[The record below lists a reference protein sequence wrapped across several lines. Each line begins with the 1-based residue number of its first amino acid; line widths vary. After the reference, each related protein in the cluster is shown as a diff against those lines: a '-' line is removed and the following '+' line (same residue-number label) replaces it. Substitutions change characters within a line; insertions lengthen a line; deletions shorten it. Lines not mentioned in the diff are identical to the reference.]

1 MRVQPE
7 RPSTLEPLNLATLAR
22 YLRPTRPSRSPM
34 AETPQ
39 TVPAPAAALVSA
51 ADPLAH
57 YPPWARELARRYFTK
72 TINQF
77 ILHGNVRDL
86 VPTEA
91 ESGRA
96 YLPLRQFLSDDLFA
110 GRDVV
115 VFYDRSDG
123 IHFLDAESRR
133 DFARAVSGYDSLFGT
148 DFAKRMPKDPP
159 RVFALLDNYFRLRL
173 ADGKRVA
180 CVIDYAETVVPMSE
194 AASYSTEDRAALVTL
209 QKWAHDPTLLRAD
222 FTLVLVAENLNDLSR
237 AFIQSPY
244 NAELEVDL
252 PDQTKR
258 TEFIA
263 HFLSDAGPSGAGTR
277 ARYDGLSDVSD
288 LALAQNTAG
297 LGYVQMRSILADVL
311 ENERRLTFETLS
323 DKKKELIEA
332 EAYGLLEFVETDFG
346 LDSVAGH
353 TEAKAHLRAAA
364 QAIKTGRPDV
374 MPMGYLVN
382 GPVGTGKTF
391 LITSF
396 AGEIGIPMVMLK
408 NFRSQWQGVTEG
420 NLEKILTLL
429 RAMNPVAV
437 MIDEA
442 DAALGDRSAQG
453 DSGVSSRVFG
463 QIAQAMSDTR
473 FRGKIIWFLVT
484 ARPDLMPV
492 DLKRQG
498 RAEEHLALFYPS
510 TREDREELL
519 RVMMKK
525 TGVDVAADQIPEAL
539 LDGERTYS
547 GADMEA
553 LLTRAKFRAATD
565 ALAAERAATD
575 APATAVLPATTPAD
589 ATDSGD
595 APFDNAPTE
604 VAPSG
609 DGADTVATSASPA
622 GAVEPAAPGTV
633 TRAILESVVA
643 DFLPPTY
650 PLQVELQNLVA
661 VMECT
666 SRSMLPE
673 RFRSLDREASV
684 RRVEE
689 LKRLIGER

>member
-1 MRVQPE
+1 MADT
-7 RPSTLEPLNLATLAR
+7 ST
-22 YLRPTRPSRSPM
+22 
-34 AETPQ
+34 
-39 TVPAPAAALVSA
+39 A

-57 YPPWARELARRYFTK
+57 YPAWARELARRYFTK

-77 ILHGNVRDL
+77 IVHGNVRDL
-86 VPTEA
+86 VPSLDDDGQT
-91 ESGRA
+91 A
-96 YLPLRQFLSDDLFA
+96 YVPLREFLSVDLFA

-123 IHFLDAESRR
+123 IHFQDAESRK
-133 DFARAVSGYDSLFGT
+133 DFNRALSGYDTIFGT
-148 DFAKRMPKDPP
+148 DYVKKLPKDPA

-173 ADGKRVA
+173 ADGKRMALV
-180 CVIDYAETVVPMSE
+180 VDYAETVVPMNE
-194 AASYSTEDRAALVTL
+194 AGSASAEDRAALVTL
-209 QKWAHDPTLLRAD
+209 QKWAHDPLLLRSD

-237 AFIQSPY
+237 AFITSPY
-244 NAELEVDL
+244 NAELEITF
-252 PDQTKR
+252 PGADQRKS
-258 TEFIA
+258 FI
-263 HFLSDAGPSGAGTR
+263 HWFLRGDRR
-277 ARYDGLSDVSD
+277 ARFDALSDVSD
-288 LALAQNTAG
+288 EVLAQNTAG
-297 LGYVQMRSILADVL
+297 LGYVQLRSILADVL
-311 ENERRLTFETLS
+311 ENERRLTFDVLS
-323 DKKKELIEA
+323 AKKKELIEA
-332 EAYGLLEFVETDFG
+332 EAYGLLEFVETPYT
-346 LDSVAGH
+346 LDMVAGH

-364 QAIKTGRPDV
+364 EAIKSGRPDV
-374 MPMGYLVN
+374 MPMGYLIS

-391 LITSF
+391 MITTF
-396 AGEIGIPMVMLK
+396 AGEIGIPMVKLK

-420 NLEKILTLL
+420 NLEKILALL

-442 DAALGDRSAQG
+442 DAALGDRNASG

-498 RAEEHLALFYPS
+498 RAEEHIGLFYPS

-519 RVMMKK
+519 SVMMRK
-525 TGVDVAADQIPEAL
+525 TGVKAPMSAVPEAL

-553 LLTRAKFRAATD
+553 LLTRAKFRAATH
-565 ALAAERAATD
+565 ALDAAETGDASSTD
-575 APATAVLPATTPAD
+575 ATSDTAELAN
-589 ATDSGD
+589 D
-595 APFDNAPTE
+595 APG
-604 VAPSG
+604 G
-609 DGADTVATSASPA
+609 DGQAAAPAEDSASPTDE
-622 GAVEPAAPGTV
+622 AVAEEASDELEDGQV
-633 TRAILESVVA
+633 SRAVLEAVVE
-643 DFLPPTY
+643 DFVPPSY
-650 PLQVELQNLVA
+650 PLAVELQNLVA

-673 RFRSLDREASV
+673 RFRSLDREATV
-684 RRVEE
+684 RRVAE

>member
-1 MRVQPE
+1 
-7 RPSTLEPLNLATLAR
+7 
-22 YLRPTRPSRSPM
+22 M
-34 AETPQ
+34 AETL
-39 TVPAPAAALVSA
+39 APP

-57 YPPWARELARRYFTK
+57 YPTWARELARRYFTK

-86 VPTEA
+86 VAA
-91 ESGRA
+91 ETDAGADGAPGRA
-96 YLPLRQFLSDDLFA
+96 YVPLRQFLSEDLFA
-110 GRDVV
+110 GRDLV

-133 DFARAVSGYDSLFGT
+133 DFARAVSGYDTLFGT

-194 AASYSTEDRAALVTL
+194 AASYSSEDRAALVTL
-209 QKWAHDPTLLRAD
+209 QKWAHDPALLKAD
-222 FTLVLVAENLNDLSR
+222 FTLVLIAENLNDLSR
-237 AFIQSPY
+237 PFIQSPY
-244 NAELEVDL
+244 NAELEITL
-252 PDQTKR
+252 PDHAQR
-258 TEFIA
+258 TAFIEW
-263 HFLSDAGPSGAGTR
+263 FLSDGGPSGTGAR
-277 ARYDGLSDVSD
+277 ARYTALSDVPD

-297 LGYVQMRSILADVL
+297 LGYVQLRSILADVL
-311 ENERRLTFETLS
+311 ENQRRLTFETLS

-332 EAYGLLEFVETDFG
+332 EAYGLLEFVETEFG
-346 LDSVAGH
+346 LDTVAGH
-353 TEAKAHLRAAA
+353 GEAKAHLRAAA
-364 QAIKTGRPDV
+364 EAIKTGRSDV

-442 DAALGDRSAQG
+442 DAALGDRSSQG

-473 FRGKIIWFLVT
+473 FRGKIIWFLLT

-525 TGVDVAADQIPEAL
+525 TGVDVAPDQIPEAL
-539 LDGERTYS
+539 LDGARTYS

-565 ALAAERAATD
+565 SHPTAAPADTTSAATD
-575 APATAVLPATTPAD
+575 AAAALAEGAAVVEASVAD
-589 ATDSGD
+589 AS
-595 APFDNAPTE
+595 AAE
-604 VAPSG
+604 APSDTPQ
-609 DGADTVATSASPA
+609 DGGATSSPA
-622 GAVEPAAPGTV
+622 PPESAPGTV
-633 TRAILESVVA
+633 TRAILESVVN

-673 RFRSLDREASV
+673 RFRSLDREAT
-684 RRVEE
+684 
-689 LKRLIGER
+689 

>member
-1 MRVQPE
+1 M
-7 RPSTLEPLNLATLAR
+7 T
-22 YLRPTRPSRSPM
+22 
-34 AETPQ
+34 ETQ
-39 TVPAPAAALVSA
+39 TIPDAA

-57 YPPWARELARRYFTK
+57 YPTWARELARRYFTK

-86 VPTEA
+86 VQADVDGPGGAGGAGTA
-91 ESGRA
+91 RA
-96 YLPLRQFLSDDLFA
+96 YLPLRQFLSEDLFA
-110 GRDVV
+110 GRDLV

-123 IHFLDAESRR
+123 IHFMDAESRR

-194 AASYSTEDRAALVTL
+194 AASYSAEDRAALVTL
-209 QKWAHDPTLLRAD
+209 QKWAHDPTLLLAD

-237 AFIQSPY
+237 PFIQSPY
-244 NAELEVDL
+244 NAELEVRL
-252 PDQTKR
+252 PDQDQR
-258 TEFIA
+258 TGFVEW
-263 HFLSDAGPSGAGTR
+263 FLSDGGPSGAGAR
-277 ARYDGLSDVSD
+277 ARYRALSDVPD
-288 LALAQNTAG
+288 VALAQNTAG
-297 LGYVQMRSILADVL
+297 LGYVHLRTILADVL
-311 ENERRLTFETLS
+311 ENKRRLTFETLS
-323 DKKKELIEA
+323 EKKKELIEA
-332 EAYGLLEFVETDFG
+332 EAYGLLEFVETEFG

-353 TEAKAHLRAAA
+353 AEAKAHLRAAA
-364 QAIKTGRPDV
+364 EAIKTGRPDV

-510 TREDREELL
+510 TRADREELL
-519 RVMMKK
+519 RVMMRK
-525 TGVDVAADQIPEAL
+525 TGVDVPAGEIPEVL

-553 LLTRAKFRAATD
+553 LLTRAKFRAATH
-565 ALAAERAATD
+565 ALAEVDGVDEGSGAAG
-575 APATAVLPATTPAD
+575 AA
-589 ATDSGD
+589 G
-595 APFDNAPTE
+595 
-604 VAPSG
+604 SG
-609 DGADTVATSASPA
+609 DGEA
-622 GAVEPAAPGTV
+622 PAAGRV
-633 TRAILESVVA
+633 TREVLEAVVE

-673 RFRSLDREASV
+673 RFRNLDREATV

-689 LKRLIGER
+689 LKGLIGER

>member
-1 MRVQPE
+1 MPD
-7 RPSTLEPLNLATLAR
+7 
-22 YLRPTRPSRSPM
+22 
-34 AETPQ
+34 
-39 TVPAPAAALVSA
+39 APA

-57 YPPWARELARRYFTK
+57 YPTWARELARRYYTK

-86 VPTEA
+86 VPA
-91 ESGRA
+91 EDAPPAGATRGERLF
-96 YLPLRQFLSDDLFA
+96 LPLRQFLSEDLFA
-110 GRDVV
+110 GRDIV

-123 IHFLDAESRR
+123 IHFLDPASRA
-133 DFARAVSGYDSLFGT
+133 DFNRALSGHDTLFGT
-148 DFAKRMPKDPP
+148 DYAKRMPKDPT
-159 RVFALLDNYFRLRL
+159 RVLALLDNYFRLRL
-173 ADGKRVA
+173 ADGKRIA

-194 AASYSTEDRAALVTL
+194 AASYSAEDRAALVTL
-209 QKWAHDPTLLRAD
+209 QKWAHDPLLLRAD

-244 NAELEVDL
+244 NAELAIEL
-252 PDQTKR
+252 PGQDER
-258 TEFIA
+258 EAFIGW
-263 HFLSDAGPSGAGTR
+263 FLSQQPDGR
-277 ARYDGLSDVSD
+277 ARYDRLSDVPD

-297 LGYVQMRSILADVL
+297 LGYVQLRTVLADVL

-332 EAYGLLEFVETDFG
+332 EAYGLLEFVETTFS
-346 LDSVAGH
+346 LDMVAGH
-353 TEAKAHLRAAA
+353 AEAKSHLRAAA
-364 QAIKTGRPDV
+364 DAIKSGRPDV
-374 MPMGYLVN
+374 MPMGYLVS

-391 LITSF
+391 LITTF
-396 AGEIGIPMVMLK
+396 AGEIGIPMVKLK

-420 NLEKILTLL
+420 NLEKILSLL

-442 DAALGDRSAQG
+442 DAALGDRNAQG

-498 RAEEHLALFYPS
+498 RAEEHVALFYPS

-525 TGVDVAADQIPEAL
+525 TGVSVEPGAIPDAL

-553 LLTRAKFRAATD
+553 LLTRAKFRAATEPP
-565 ALAAERAATD
+565 A
-575 APATAVLPATTPAD
+575 APA
-589 ATDSGD
+589 
-595 APFDNAPTE
+595 APE
-604 VAPSG
+604 PSG
-609 DGADTVATSASPA
+609 DGAPA
-622 GAVEPAAPGTV
+622 PPPMPDERAMSRTANVSRETLQAVV
-633 TRAILESVVA
+633 D
-643 DFLPPTY
+643 DFLPPSY
-650 PLQVELQNLVA
+650 PLAVELQNLVA

-673 RFRSLDREASV
+673 RFRGLDREATI

>member
-1 MRVQPE
+1 
-7 RPSTLEPLNLATLAR
+7 
-22 YLRPTRPSRSPM
+22 M
-34 AETPQ
+34 AQ
-39 TVPAPAAALVSA
+39 TA

-57 YPPWARELARRYFTK
+57 YPAWARELARRYFTK
-72 TINQF
+72 TLNQF

-86 VPTEA
+86 VPA
-91 ESGRA
+91 EDERGDRVF
-96 YLPLRQFLSDDLFA
+96 LPLRQFLAEDLFA
-110 GRDVV
+110 GRDIT

-123 IHFLDAESRR
+123 IHFQDAESRK
-133 DFARAVSGYDSLFGT
+133 DFNRALSGYDTIFGT
-148 DFAKRMPKDPP
+148 EYAKRLPKDPA

-173 ADGKRVA
+173 ADGKRIA
-180 CVIDYAETVVPMSE
+180 CVIDYAETVIPMSE
-194 AASYSTEDRAALVTL
+194 AASYSAEDRAALVTL
-209 QKWAHDPTLLRAD
+209 QKWAHDPHLLRAD
-222 FTLVLVAENLNDLSR
+222 FTLVLIAENLNDLSR

-244 NAELEVDL
+244 NAELEISFPEQPEREAFVDW
-252 PDQTKR
+252 
-258 TEFIA
+258 
-263 HFLSDAGPSGAGTR
+263 FLAAASGGR
-277 ARYDGLSDVSD
+277 ARFDGLSDVSD

-297 LGYVQMRSILADVL
+297 LGYVQLRTILADVL
-311 ENERRLTFETLS
+311 ENERRLTFESLS
-323 DKKKELIEA
+323 AKKKELIEA
-332 EAYGLLEFVETDFG
+332 EAYGLLEFVETG
-346 LDSVAGH
+346 YALDMVAGH
-353 TEAKAHLRAAA
+353 TEAKAHLRAASE
-364 QAIKTGRPDV
+364 AIKAGRPDV
-374 MPMGYLVN
+374 MPMGYLVS

-391 LITSF
+391 LITTF
-396 AGEIGIPMVMLK
+396 AGEIGIPMVKLK

-442 DAALGDRSAQG
+442 DAALGDRNSQG

-473 FRGKIIWFLVT
+473 YRGKIIWFLVT

-498 RAEEHLALFYPS
+498 RAEEHIALFYPS

-519 RVMMKK
+519 RVMMRK
-525 TGVDVAADQIPEAL
+525 TGVEVPMSEIPEAL

-553 LLTRAKFRAATD
+553 LLTRAKFRATTHALD
-565 ALAAERAATD
+565 ADPEADGASD
-575 APATAVLPATTPAD
+575 TPE
-589 ATDSGD
+589 
-595 APFDNAPTE
+595 PM
-604 VAPSG
+604 G
-609 DGADTVATSASPA
+609 DGA
-622 GAVEPAAPGTV
+622 APPPPGPGEGGGV
-633 TRAILESVVA
+633 TRTVLTNVVE
-643 DFLPPTY
+643 DFIPPSY

-666 SRSMLPE
+666 SQSMLPE
-673 RFRSLDREASV
+673 RFRTLDRESTV

>member
-1 MRVQPE
+1 M
-7 RPSTLEPLNLATLAR
+7 S
-22 YLRPTRPSRSPM
+22 
-34 AETPQ
+34 ET
-39 TVPAPAAALVSA
+39 V

-57 YPPWARELARRYFTK
+57 YPAWAQELARRYFTK
-72 TINQF
+72 TLNQF
-77 ILHGNVRDL
+77 IIHGNVRDL
-86 VPTEA
+86 VPALDERG
-91 ESGRA
+91 EQS
-96 YLPLRQFLSDDLFA
+96 YVPLREFLAEDLFA

-123 IHFLDAESRR
+123 IHFQDPESRK
-133 DFARAVSGYDSLFGT
+133 DFNRALSGYDTIFGT
-148 DFAKRMPKDPP
+148 EYAKKLPKDPA

-194 AASYSTEDRAALVTL
+194 AASYSSEDRAALVTL
-209 QKWAHDPTLLRAD
+209 QKWAHDPLLLKAD
-222 FTLVLVAENLNDLSR
+222 FTLVLIAENLNDLSR
-237 AFIQSPY
+237 PFIQSPY
-244 NAELEVDL
+244 TAELDVDF
-252 PDQTKR
+252 PDQDGR
-258 TEFIA
+258 QRVVDW
-263 HFLSDAGPSGAGTR
+263 FLSAQR
-277 ARYDGLSDVSD
+277 DGRQRFDDLSDVSD

-297 LGYVQMRSILADVL
+297 LGYVQLRTILADVL
-311 ENERRLTFETLS
+311 ENERSLTVETLS
-323 DKKKELIEA
+323 AKKKELIEA
-332 EAYGLLEFVETDFG
+332 EAYGLLEFVETDYA
-346 LDSVAGH
+346 LDMVAGH
-353 TEAKAHLRAAA
+353 EEAKQHLRAAA
-364 QAIKTGRPDV
+364 EAIKAGRPDV
-374 MPMGYLVN
+374 MPMGYLVS

-391 LITSF
+391 LVTTF
-396 AGEIGIPMVMLK
+396 AGEIGIPMVKLK

-420 NLEKILTLL
+420 NLEKIMTLL

-442 DAALGDRSAQG
+442 DAALGDRSASG

-498 RAEEHLALFYPS
+498 RAEEHIGLFYPS

-525 TGVDVAADQIPEAL
+525 TGVEIDASDVPDAL

-553 LLTRAKFRAATD
+553 LLTRAKFRAATH
-565 ALAAERAATD
+565 ALDSPEPAADEAEEP
-575 APATAVLPATTPAD
+575 APAVDP
-589 ATDSGD
+589 
-595 APFDNAPTE
+595 
-604 VAPSG
+604 PSG
-609 DGADTVATSASPA
+609 DGAATAEPVATEKTEA
-622 GAVEPAAPGTV
+622 EEGTI
-633 TRAILESVVA
+633 TRAVLSAVVE
-643 DFLPPTY
+643 DFVPPSY

-673 RFRSLDREASV
+673 RFRSLDREATV